1 MNSSGASSGSS
12 GSDSSGSDSSS
23 GESSSDS
30 FTNILTLGSEGTI
43 KNTTLT
49 IGTSSDSFTGT
60 WTTDPSGTIVGT
72 EVTLDPSES
81 DSGSGSGSSGDDAV
95 ALGALA
101 ESFIQ
106 GGAEGVPQASWQ
118 AEQATEENKA

>member
-60 WTTDPSGTIVGT
+60 FTTDPSGTIVGT
-72 EVTLDPSES
+72 EVTIDPG
-81 DSGSGSGSSGDDAV
+81 SGSGSGSGNESV
-95 ALGALA
+95 AIGKFG
-101 ESFIQ
+101 EQFIE
-106 GGAEGVPQASWQ
+106 GGMEGVPPAGWQ
-118 AEQATEENKA
+118 VESSTTQEVPK